1 MAGGRDPD
9 NRRPFNWNWERNNK
23 AVELRGFYQELIRLR
38 KSCQLFTEGEFA
50 FLEVPDGMLAWE
62 RYDSSASVKVV
73 LNLSTVTREYR
84 PEHGAE
90 RIFSLGGLGEED
102 SVWHLKPGAA
112 VVWHLEH

>member
-1 MAGGRDPD
+1 MNDQTTLAGEVAR
-9 NRRPFNWNWERNNK
+9 
-23 AVELRGFYQELIRLR
+23 
-38 KSCQLFTEGEFA
+38 A
-50 FLEVPDGMLAWE
+50 FREHGIAAARQPPEATTHSAIETLAGMLAWE

-73 LNLSTVTREYR
+73 LNLSTVTRKYR

-90 RIFSLGGLGEED
+90 RIFSLGGLGEEG